1 MAETAEKVGYKNLSK
16 LAAVLIKQF
25 GCPPLEHHRR
35 ARLSR
40 ALLSKVGFDFIEV
53 RRSVKVRQV
62 RRTFRCYRPSIRSF
76 QFRIRSSIYLVLPML
91 QWAWPFSARPGTANS
106 RERVFFSRSIS
117 CL

>member
-35 ARLSR
+35 ARLER
-40 ALLSKVGFDFIEV
+40 AVPFLLQVGFDFIGAC
-53 RRSVKVRQV
+53 
-62 RRTFRCYRPSIRSF
+62 RCYRSSVRSI
-76 QFRIRSSIYLVLPML
+76 QFRIRSSINLVLPML
-91 QWAWPFSARPGTANS
+91 QWAWPFNARPGTANS
-106 RERVFFSRSIS
+106 RERVFFNRSIS

>member
-35 ARLSR
+35 ARLIEPCPP
-40 ALLSKVGFDFIEV
+40 ASKVGFDFI
-53 RRSVKVRQV
+53 RL
-62 RRTFRCYRPSIRSF
+62 FRYYCPSIRSF
-76 QFRIRSSIYLVLPML
+76 QFRIKSSIYLVLPML
-91 QWAWPFSARPGTANS
+91 QWARPFSARPGAANS